1 MMLKRFYI
9 YRDTLVFFIA
19 VMFITLYFFSILS
32 FLSLVCLISIYFIL
46 HRKKVINYKNRVK
59 ESSSVL
65 VSPVNGKL
73 ISISKNKILEGFSN
87 DATILRFRIGFFNE
101 WGVYFPFTAK
111 VESFLQAVGDKF
123 FRFSNVLKHN
133 SHCSS
138 SISIENTNN
147 HKVMIRCFPC
157 VFGLKGNFWVNSGDK
172 GKSNACMGFLPYGG
186 TVEVIIDGEN
196 DVLIAEGENVAAA
209 STVIAGIK
217 E

>member
-9 YRDTLVFFIA
+9 YRDTFIFFIA
-19 VMFITLYFFSILS
+19 VMFITLYFFSILT
-32 FLSLVCLISIYFIL
+32 FLSLAFLISIYFLL
-46 HRKKVINYKNRVK
+46 HRKRIINYKNRVK
-59 ESSSVL
+59 ESNSVL
-65 VSPVNGKL
+65 VSPVNGRL
-73 ISISKNKILEGFSN
+73 VSISTNKILDGFSHN
-87 DATILRFRIGFFNE
+87 ATVLRFRIGFFNE

-111 VESFLQAVGDKF
+111 VESFLQGIGKKF
-123 FRFSNVLKHN
+123 FRFNNVLKPN
-133 SHCSS
+133 SHSSS

-196 DVLIAEGENVAAA
+196 DVLIAEGDKVAAA
-209 STVIAGIK
+209 TTVIAGIK